1 MYTMEHSLSFI
12 GSKRMMLGK
21 SMWDKLKYYWEL
33 LEEQIWETIKNF
45 MITNWELSG
54 NTNENNKSPKNP
66 TLLLLPPPK
75 KNLGPL
81 GACCKF
87 SLTKHNFYFLISFI
101 DYFGLG

>member
-1 MYTMEHSLSFI
+1 MYTIEHSLSFI

-21 SMWDKLKYYWEL
+21 SMWDKLKCYWEL

-66 TLLLLPPPK
+66 TLLLLPPPPQK
-75 KNLGPL
+75 KFGSIGCMLQ
-81 GACCKF
+81 
-87 SLTKHNFYFLISFI
+87 IFI
-101 DYFGLG
+101 DKT